1 MAIGFKALNADGDIL
16 LSTEDDNQYF
26 WIDDYTVSGVTYY
39 GSSDGAGSAIALSSG
54 QLDVSNINTDSAGT
68 DLDFQKDLFFVHVPS
83 NLIED
88 ANITDYDDNGG
99 FIGRSRFGDSRIVTQ
114 GIDDGNLPWVL
125 PRTMNNFSGAETGYG
140 INVYNSG
147 GQEGG
152 QSELKWSSN
161 AQGHLDIVAVGL
173 WQDAIDSATSQN
185 ATYPWFDITG
195 LKISDGPYYVLLH
208 DCVGPQYATWQVY
221 RLPCYEFRY
230 PATGENM
237 DIRLHFSG
245 IWGASN
251 SNALY
256 ASPSNW
262 VAGTGL
268 PGHYMIVRKR
278 P

>member
-26 WIDDYTVSGVTYY
+26 WIDDYQVGGVTYY
-39 GSSDGAGSAIALSSG
+39 GSSDGAGSLITDRDLEDIEIAS
-54 QLDVSNINTDSAGT
+54 DGT
-68 DLDFQKDLFFVHVPS
+68 SVDLRKDLLFVNVPS
-83 NLIED
+83 NLIVD
-88 ANITDYDDNGG
+88 ASITDYDNGG
-99 FIGRSRFGDSRIVTQ
+99 FIGRSRFGDPRVTTQ
-114 GIDDGNLPWVL
+114 GVGSGGLPWVL

-173 WQDAIDSATSQN
+173 WEDAINTATSQN

-195 LKISDGPYYVLLH
+195 LKISEGPYYVLLH
-208 DCVGPQYATWQVY
+208 DCVGPQFQAWQVF
-221 RLPCYEFRY
+221 RLPIYEFRY

-245 IWGASN
+245 IWGAQN

-262 VAGTGL
+262 VAGWGL